1 MKFIDMHCDTLMPFV
16 RGGDYNLFSNNGQ
29 VDFQKMKKGNALAQ
43 FFAVFFPK
51 MEMFAKQ
58 GIEMNDEL
66 YFKLLTDGFYRDIE
80 KHSDI
85 IAFAGNAADI
95 EKNEK
100 DGKMSA
106 VLTIE
111 DGRFINGDMN
121 KIKEVYDK
129 GVRAISLTW
138 NYENC
143 FGWPNSLDKEIMNKG
158 LKEFGIEAIQ
168 YMNDLGIIIDVS
180 HLSDGGFWDVME
192 LSKKPIVASHS
203 CARALTP
210 HQRNL
215 TDDMIKAMADK
226 GGVCG
231 INFCPVFVTDEDYTK
246 CDYMEHSKL
255 SDIVRHVMHLYN
267 VGGSDFVA
275 IGTDFDGIGGKLDI
289 ASPLDMDKLFDALLK
304 NGMYITDVE
313 KIAYKNAERLIRETV
328 K

>member
-29 VDFQKMKKGNALAQ
+29 VDFQKMKKGGALAQ

-51 MEMFAKQ
+51 MEMFAQQ
-58 GIEMNDEL
+58 GIDMNDEL

-100 DGKMSA
+100 EGKMSA

-111 DGRFINGDMN
+111 DGRFINGNMD
-121 KIKEVYDK
+121 KIQEVYDK

-158 LKEFGIEAIQ
+158 LKEFGIDAIAK
-168 YMNDLGIIIDVS
+168 MNDLGIIIDVS
-180 HLSDGGFWDVME
+180 HLSDGGFYDVAKYT
-192 LSKKPIVASHS
+192 KKPFVATHS
-203 CARALTP
+203 NARNASP

-215 TDDMIKAMADK
+215 TDDMIKVLAEK
-226 GGVCG
+226 GGVTG
-231 INFCPVFVTDEDYTK
+231 LNFAPQFMDLDVNATHTPVSNIIRNAK
-246 CDYMEHSKL
+246 H
-255 SDIVRHVMHLYN
+255 IVN
-267 VGGSDFVA
+267 VGGIDVLGL
-275 IGTDFDGIGGKLDI
+275 GTDFDGIGGTQEISDSSML
-289 ASPLDMDKLFDALLK
+289 PQLWDAFAK
-304 NGMYITDVE
+304 AGFHESEIE
-313 KIAYKNAERLIRETV
+313 KIAYGNVMRVIKESM

>member
-43 FFAVFFPK
+43 FFAVFFPPMK
-51 MEMFAKQ
+51 MFEQQ
-58 GIEMNDEL
+58 GIEMTDEL

-80 KHSDI
+80 KHGDF

-95 EKNEK
+95 EKNAK

-111 DGRFINGDMN
+111 DGRFINGNMDMLQ
-121 KIKEVYDK
+121 KVYDK

-138 NYENC
+138 NFENC

-158 LKEFGIEAIQ
+158 LKEFGIDAIAK
-168 YMNDLGIIIDVS
+168 MNDLGIIIDVS
-180 HLSDGGFWDVME
+180 HLSDGGFYDVAKYT
-192 LSKKPIVASHS
+192 KKPFVATHS
-203 CARALTP
+203 NARNASP

-215 TDDMIKAMADK
+215 TDDMIKVLAEK
-226 GGVCG
+226 GGVTG
-231 INFCPVFVTDEDYTK
+231 LNFAPQFMDLDVNATHTPVSNIIRNAK
-246 CDYMEHSKL
+246 H
-255 SDIVRHVMHLYN
+255 IVN
-267 VGGSDFVA
+267 VGGIDVLGL
-275 IGTDFDGIGGKLDI
+275 GTDFDGIGGTQEISDSSML
-289 ASPLDMDKLFDALLK
+289 PQLWDAFAK
-304 NGMYITDVE
+304 AGFHESEIE
-313 KIAYKNAERLIRETV
+313 KIAYGNVMRVIKESM

>member
-16 RGGDYNLFSNNGQ
+16 RGGDYNLYQNKGQ
-29 VDFQKMKKGNALAQ
+29 VDFVKMQKGNALAQ

-180 HLSDGGFWDVME
+180 HLSDGGFYDVAKYT
-192 LSKKPIVASHS
+192 KKPFVATHS
-203 CARALTP
+203 NARAASP

-215 TDDMIKAMADK
+215 TDDMIKVLAEK
-226 GGVCG
+226 GGVTG
-231 INFCPVFVTDEDYTK
+231 LNFAPQFMDLDVNATHTPVSNIIRNAK
-246 CDYMEHSKL
+246 H
-255 SDIVRHVMHLYN
+255 IVN
-267 VGGSDFVA
+267 VGGIDVLGL
-275 IGTDFDGIGGKLDI
+275 GTDFDGIGGTQEI
-289 ASPLDMDKLFDALLK
+289 ADSSMLPQLWDAFAK
-304 NGMYITDVE
+304 AGFHESEIE
-313 KIAYKNAERLIRETV
+313 KIAYGNVMRVIKESM

>member
-29 VDFQKMKKGNALAQ
+29 VDFQKMKKGDALAQ
-43 FFAVFFPK
+43 FFVVFFPK

-66 YFKLLTDGFYRDIE
+66 YFKLLTEGFYRDIE

-95 EKNEK
+95 EKNAK

-180 HLSDGGFWDVME
+180 HLSDGGFYDVAKYT
-192 LSKKPIVASHS
+192 KKPFVATHS
-203 CARALTP
+203 NARAASP

-215 TDDMIKAMADK
+215 TDDMIKVLAEK
-226 GGVCG
+226 GGVTG
-231 INFCPVFVTDEDYTK
+231 LNFAPQFMDLDVNATHTPVSNIIRNAK
-246 CDYMEHSKL
+246 H
-255 SDIVRHVMHLYN
+255 IVN
-267 VGGSDFVA
+267 VGGIDVLGL
-275 IGTDFDGIGGKLDI
+275 GTDFDGIGGTQEISDSSML
-289 ASPLDMDKLFDALLK
+289 PQLWDAFAK
-304 NGMYITDVE
+304 AGFHESEIE
-313 KIAYKNAERLIRETV
+313 KIAYGNVMRVIKESM

>member
-29 VDFQKMKKGNALAQ
+29 VDFQKMKKGDALAQ

-66 YFKLLTDGFYRDIE
+66 YFKLLTEGFYRDIE

-95 EKNEK
+95 EKNAK

-129 GVRAISLTW
+129 GVRAI
-138 NYENC
+138 
-143 FGWPNSLDKEIMNKG
+143 
-158 LKEFGIEAIQ
+158 
-168 YMNDLGIIIDVS
+168 
-180 HLSDGGFWDVME
+180 
-192 LSKKPIVASHS
+192 
-203 CARALTP
+203 
-210 HQRNL
+210 
-215 TDDMIKAMADK
+215 
-226 GGVCG
+226 
-231 INFCPVFVTDEDYTK
+231 
-246 CDYMEHSKL
+246 
-255 SDIVRHVMHLYN
+255 
-267 VGGSDFVA
+267 
-275 IGTDFDGIGGKLDI
+275 
-289 ASPLDMDKLFDALLK
+289 
-304 NGMYITDVE
+304 
-313 KIAYKNAERLIRETV
+313 
-328 K
+328 

>member
-1 MKFIDMHCDTLMPFV
+1 MKISDN
-16 RGGDYNLFSNNGQ
+16 NLAILIE
-29 VDFQKMKKGNALAQ
+29 KG
-43 FFAVFFPK
+43 VSTEKK

-66 YFKLLTDGFYRDIE
+66 YFKLLTEGFYRDIE

-95 EKNEK
+95 EKNAK

-121 KIKEVYDK
+121 KIKEVYDR

-180 HLSDGGFWDVME
+180 HLSDGGFYDVAKYT
-192 LSKKPIVASHS
+192 KKPFVATHS
-203 CARALTP
+203 NARAASP

-215 TDDMIKAMADK
+215 TDDMIKVLAEK
-226 GGVCG
+226 GGVTG
-231 INFCPVFVTDEDYTK
+231 LNFAPQFMDLDVNATHTPVSNIIRNAK
-246 CDYMEHSKL
+246 H
-255 SDIVRHVMHLYN
+255 IVN
-267 VGGSDFVA
+267 VGGIDVLGL
-275 IGTDFDGIGGKLDI
+275 GTDFDGIGGTQEISDSSML
-289 ASPLDMDKLFDALLK
+289 PQLWDAFAK
-304 NGMYITDVE
+304 AGFHESEIE
-313 KIAYKNAERLIRETV
+313 KIAYGNVMRVIKESM

>member
-51 MEMFAKQ
+51 MEMLAKQ

-100 DGKMSA
+100 EGKMSA

-111 DGRFINGDMN
+111 DGRFINGNMD
-121 KIKEVYDK
+121 KIQEVYDK

-158 LKEFGIEAIQ
+158 LKEFGIDAIAK
-168 YMNDLGIIIDVS
+168 MNDLGIIIDVS
-180 HLSDGGFWDVME
+180 HLSDGGFYDVAKYT
-192 LSKKPIVASHS
+192 KKPFVATHS
-203 CARALTP
+203 NARNASP

-215 TDDMIKAMADK
+215 TDDMIKVLAEK
-226 GGVCG
+226 GGVTG
-231 INFCPVFVTDEDYTK
+231 LNFAPQFMDLDVNATHTPVSNIIRNAK
-246 CDYMEHSKL
+246 H
-255 SDIVRHVMHLYN
+255 IVN
-267 VGGSDFVA
+267 VGGIDVLGL
-275 IGTDFDGIGGKLDI
+275 GTDFDGIGGTQEISDSSML
-289 ASPLDMDKLFDALLK
+289 PQLWDAFAK
-304 NGMYITDVE
+304 AGFHESEIE
-313 KIAYKNAERLIRETV
+313 KIAYGNVMRVIKESM